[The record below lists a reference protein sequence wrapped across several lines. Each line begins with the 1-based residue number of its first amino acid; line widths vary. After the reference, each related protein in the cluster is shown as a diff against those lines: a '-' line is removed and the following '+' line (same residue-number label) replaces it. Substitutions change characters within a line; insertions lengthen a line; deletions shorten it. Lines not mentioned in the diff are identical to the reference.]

1 GLLAPKPLG
10 VFRYRLLRSVPD
22 NRLHFYL
29 ELALFNDNYYEKIKW
44 KENLT
49 FSCRCFSGGRYV
61 YSSNCI
67 CV

>member
-29 ELALFNDNYYEKIKW
+29 ELALIVHKQAFILHTESHTKAWHIYINNIYNETK
-44 KENLT
+44 NT
-49 FSCRCFSGGRYV
+49 
-61 YSSNCI
+61 
-67 CV
+67 

>member
-29 ELALFNDNYYEKIKW
+29 ELAKKKNVYLHIACERKPHGADY
-44 KENLT
+44 L
-49 FSCRCFSGGRYV
+49 SAGRLPSGILY
-61 YSSNCI
+61 
-67 CV
+67 